1 MHGAPA
7 FLTPLVALAMLS
19 AALASP
25 IAGAATV
32 STKSSPNGQTLFP
45 EKQFGLQCWQ
55 DGNRI
60 VDEKS
65 LNTMTVDPK
74 LNDKLISFKQSPQNN
89 KDERQV
95 ILITMGRALCVAKT
109 Q

>member
-7 FLTPLVALAMLS
+7 FLIPFIASVLLS

-25 IAGAATV
+25 PAGAATV
-32 STKSSPNGQTLFP
+32 STRSSPNGQTLFP
-45 EKQFGLQCWQ
+45 GKQFDLQCWQ
-55 DGNRI
+55 DGNKI

-65 LNTMTVDPK
+65 LNTMTVDPQ
-74 LNDKLISFKQSPQNN
+74 LNDKLISFKQSPQNAR
-89 KDERQV
+89 DEKQV

-109 Q
+109 K